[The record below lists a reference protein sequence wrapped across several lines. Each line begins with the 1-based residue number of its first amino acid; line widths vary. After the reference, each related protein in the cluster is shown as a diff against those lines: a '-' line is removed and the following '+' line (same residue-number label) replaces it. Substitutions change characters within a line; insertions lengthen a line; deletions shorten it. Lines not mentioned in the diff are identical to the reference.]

1 MWLHVRLQ
9 LVIVRL
15 TNANWGDR
23 WVKQTEDWNCISPQS
38 INSNN
43 AKEQT
48 SACMISAGASIENYQ
63 ATTRIEPQTT
73 ICVTS
78 LSHFV
83 FFVLFLLPP
92 ITVPSPLHHQPSP
105 SPIYVALGYLPLYN
119 ILGCASIL
127 KKVYALAYKEPH
139 VLSHSLESCSILIV
153 INDTNIISEWPNH
166 LGYLWLSSKL
176 LTSGKGKIW

>member
-1 MWLHVRLQ
+1 
-9 LVIVRL
+9 
-15 TNANWGDR
+15 
-23 WVKQTEDWNCISPQS
+23 
-38 INSNN
+38 
-43 AKEQT
+43 
-48 SACMISAGASIENYQ
+48 MISAGASIENYQ

-83 FFVLFLLPP
+83 FFVLILPP

-153 INDTNIISEWPNH
+153 SNDTNIISERPNH
-166 LGYLWLSSKL
+166 LGYNGRGLLVVKFKL
-176 LTSGKGKIW
+176 LTSGKGQI